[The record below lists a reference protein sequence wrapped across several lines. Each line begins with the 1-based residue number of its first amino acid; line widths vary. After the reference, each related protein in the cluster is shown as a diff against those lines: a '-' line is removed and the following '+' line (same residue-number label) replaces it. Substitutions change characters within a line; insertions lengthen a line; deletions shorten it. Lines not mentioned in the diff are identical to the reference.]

1 MRTNQLTARHLQL
14 LIALQEDP
22 MARLDVLAKRVDLS
36 RTTVASY
43 LKWLSGE
50 NPLNKR
56 YFRVVPD
63 FNEDALNMRT
73 VDVFFDT
80 PDYDS
85 LCRVER
91 ICDSHPYTKYRARC
105 YGGFSQVFAQFRVP
119 KRTEPLLEEYFQELK
134 CEEVFQDFQILSTMS
149 VESIF
154 TVPRLE
160 YWDIDLLSWNFD
172 WSEWLE
178 SPINPSSSIRPSPTV
193 DSKLGFLSRDDVYIL
208 SILPRGVRRK
218 QKEMISELKEQGVSF
233 TSQDFSRRLK
243 MLNDHFI
250 SRYHVYV
257 DIAAFDL
264 YTNVIITASCSPAF
278 SQDLKDR
285 LTTNPLPFR
294 STLKISDDFFFWYLR
309 MPSSHLSEL
318 VHFLHPNVHSL
329 RMSNVDYT
337 QTEVYIL
344 WPEAF
349 NEESKKWITEES
361 FIKGNHV
368 G

>member
-22 MARLDVLAKRVDLS
+22 MARLDVLAKRVGLS

-50 NPLNKR
+50 NPLKKR

-73 VDVFFDT
+73 IDVLFDT
-80 PDYDS
+80 PDYNS
-85 LCRVER
+85 LRRVEE
-91 ICDSHPYTKYRARC
+91 ICDKHPYTKYRARC
-105 YGGFSQVFAQFRVP
+105 YGGLSHVFAQFRIP
-119 KRTEPLLEEYFQELK
+119 KGTKPVLSEYLRDLK
-134 CEEVFQDFQILSTMS
+134 RKEVFQDFRVLPTKS
-149 VESIF
+149 VETIF

-160 YWDIDLLSWNFD
+160 HWDIDFLSWNFD
-172 WSEWLE
+172 WSDWLD
-178 SPINPSSSIRPSPTV
+178 SPIDLGSSVRSLPAD
-193 DSKLGFLSRDDVYIL
+193 DSKLGLLTRDDVYIL

-218 QKEMISELKEQGVSF
+218 QKEMISDLKKQGVDF
-233 TSQDFSRRLK
+233 TSQEFSRRLK
-243 MLNDHFI
+243 MLNEHFV

-264 YTNVIITASCSPAF
+264 YSNVIITATCEPEF
-278 SQDLKDR
+278 SQSLKDR
-285 LTTNPLPFR
+285 LATNPLPFR

-318 VHFLHPNVHSL
+318 VHFLHPNVDSL
-329 RMSNVDYT
+329 WMSNVDYT

-344 WPEAF
+344 WPSAF
-349 NEESKKWITEES
+349 NGQSKEWITEEE
-361 FIKGNHV
+361 FMRGGTV
-368 G
+368 E